1 MQVNRDAHKAL
12 IPGDVRKYRKQGKTK
27 NEEEVAVSVAVV
39 TAHACGIKIMS
50 WAP

>member
-12 IPGDVRKYRKQGKTK
+12 IPGDITKYRKQGKTK
-27 NEEEVAVSVAVV
+27 NEEEETVSIAVV
-39 TAHACGIKIMS
+39 TGHAYGIKFMS